1 MPAPDIMATV
11 ARNLGLVAAEGLAH
25 LGLTA
30 LVERLSAALDLAP
43 ERALA
48 AVQVLERDVHAAVQA
63 LGRAPRWCGVCAAVA
78 AYRVALANLVRARA
92 EGESADD
99 GYLSPSDYARSPD
112 GRIGEEWGS

>member
-1 MPAPDIMATV
+1 MPTPAIMATV

-25 LGLTA
+25 LGLTS

-48 AVQVLERDVHAAVQA
+48 AVTALELEVHAAVQA

-78 AYRVALANLVRARA
+78 GYRVALANLARVVA
-92 EGESADD
+92 ESGDFDD

-112 GRIGEEWGS
+112 GRLGEEWDS